1 MFNGEISRGKR
12 IQVTGDCELISGGH
26 EGLDKHLM
34 VKELNLSDNLN
45 QRVVELVNS
54 WRREGSIQQEGF
66 DWTSSKQNWVNTF
79 PKDKKFISGLP
90 SEIGRGEVRAICES
104 SKFSIREKF
113 LAVMVW
119 GYGDRG
125 YGPYRVTQM
134 LSQEHA
140 EDVLSEVFDICQKGN
155 PKIAYDFLR
164 KNRIR
169 ILGPSYSSKFITFC
183 TPRNIGAPIYD
194 SYIALWIDTFAADD
208 FVGVRTSSE
217 VWNSKTYAHYWDW
230 IKEHAEELD
239 CFPDDIELVL
249 FRDAE
254 SRFTKASN
262 WSGK

>member
-1 MFNGEISRGKR
+1 MNRRLVS
-12 IQVTGDCELISGGH
+12 L
-26 EGLDKHLM
+26 
-34 VKELNLSDNLN
+34 VKKWQAD
-45 QRVVELVNS
+45 
-54 WRREGSIQQEGF
+54 GSPGQEGF
-66 DWTSSKQNWVNTF
+66 DWTSGKHNWEKAF

-90 SEIGRGEVRAICES
+90 PEIDRVAVRNICES
-104 SKFSIREKF
+104 SKYSIREKF

-134 LSQEHA
+134 LNQVHA
-140 EDVLSEVFDICQKGN
+140 EEVLAEVFDICQNGD
-155 PKIAYDFLR
+155 PKSAYEYLR

-183 TPRNIGAPIYD
+183 TPRQIGAPIYD
-194 SYIALWIDTFAADD
+194 SYIALWVEAFAAQD
-208 FVGVRTSSE
+208 FEGVKTSAE
-217 VWNSKTYAHYWDW
+217 VWNSKTYSRYWDW
-230 IKEHAEELD
+230 IKEHSDELN

-254 SRFTKASN
+254 ANFSKSSN